1 VSSLRK
7 AIASSTE
14 TTAPRSSDWTDKL
27 PADVREELL
36 GIRRDWLAGKLQ
48 ASGRGLSAAI
58 VANCRER
65 GIAVIGT
72 AGVREWLTRVR

>member
-1 VSSLRK
+1 MSKLRD
-7 AIASSTE
+7 AIASAAE
-14 TTAPRSSDWTDKL
+14 GTAPRSTDWTDKL
-27 PADVREELL
+27 PAEVREELL
-36 GIRRDWLAGKLQ
+36 GIRSEWLAGKLQ
-48 ASGRGLSAAI
+48 ASGRGLAAAI

>member
-1 VSSLRK
+1 
-7 AIASSTE
+7 
-14 TTAPRSSDWTDKL
+14 
-27 PADVREELL
+27 VREELL

-48 ASGRGLSAAI
+48 ASGRGLAAAI

>member
-1 VSSLRK
+1 MSSLRD

-14 TTAPRSSDWTDKL
+14 STAPRCPDWTDRL
-27 PADVREELL
+27 PPDVRDELL

-48 ASGRGLSAAI
+48 ASGRGLAAAI